1 MFDESV
7 DGVITGSL
15 RIIGAK
21 KKKTLRLASQL
32 KYIA

>member
-21 KKKTLRLASQL
+21 KKTIRLASQL